1 MHTSVQDIFKES
13 SLRKEIEKY
22 AQQAEFPPDTVL
34 LKTGQYVKLLPIVL
48 QGTIKV
54 VREDEAGNELLLYYI
69 KPGESC
75 AMSFSAYMNDRTS
88 EVKALTTK
96 NTEVLLIPAQYIQE
110 WMRLYPSWQAF
121 ALQLYNQRFEELL
134 GTIEDIAFRKMDERL
149 IKYLEQK
156 AKVLGKNELSN
167 THQEIANDLGTSR
180 EVISRLLKQLEKRGN
195 IQLSRNSLKIFGF
208 M

>member
-54 VREDEAGNELLLYYI
+54 VREDKAGNELLLYYI

-208 M
+208 V